1 MNPAELSPRDRRAA
15 ALLALALLAYWL
27 LWLGA
32 APLFDVDEGAF
43 SEASREMLRSGD
55 WLHTTLN
62 GTDRFDKPILVYWL
76 QAVSLAVFGV
86 NEFAARLPS
95 ALCGWGW
102 SLAAGFFAFQRWG
115 RAAGLAVACIVAT
128 SAGPLF
134 IGRAATADALLNLLL
149 VLTLFDA
156 IRFVEL
162 DVAGERAAALR
173 KLRRAFLWAGLGL
186 LAKGPVAVV
195 VPAGALFAWAILV
208 RGDAWRTVLRAASDW
223 RAWCIALV
231 VSLPWYLYALNRH
244 GQAFIDG
251 FFLRH
256 NLDRFSGPLEGHQ
269 GSVLYYVVVLPLVM
283 LPWTALLLPALST
296 LWREWRVKAATPAV
310 RLLAGWGGFVLVF
323 FSLSGTK
330 LPHYVLYG
338 FTPFALLAA
347 RALAQGARVTAWL
360 AAALAGAMV
369 LLTTASPGL
378 AVRLAQA
385 QTDPYWR
392 ALVDPET
399 LPAAPAWGV
408 ATAVALAI
416 AVLAGWRFARRDAI
430 GGAVVAAIACGLWL
444 TGAIVPWWG
453 QVLHGPAR
461 ELSLLAREHG
471 WPLVQWRAD
480 QPSAAFYRDAPAP
493 RRAPQPGEVAL
504 SREDR
509 LAQPGA
515 DVPPRFD
522 IVARSR
528 GLVLIAVPRAP

>member
-1 MNPAELSPRDRRAA
+1 MNGWRFGPRDRRAA
-15 ALLALALLAYWL
+15 VLLALGLLVYWL
-27 LWLGA
+27 AWLGA

-76 QAVSLAVFGV
+76 QAASLAVFGV
-86 NEFAARLPS
+86 HEFAARLPS

-102 SLAAGFFAFQRWG
+102 SLAAGWFAAQRWG
-115 RAAGLAVACIVAT
+115 RGAGLAAAVVIAT

-149 VLTLFDA
+149 VLTLFDTV
-156 IRFVEL
+156 RFVEL
-162 DVAGERAAALR
+162 DVAGEREAALR

-195 VPAGALFAWAILV
+195 VPAGALLGWAVLA
-208 RGDAWRTVLRAASDW
+208 RGGAWRTVLRAAADW
-223 RAWCIALV
+223 RAWCIALGV
-231 VSLPWYLYALNRH
+231 ALPWYLYALHRH
-244 GQAFIDG
+244 GRAFIDG

-269 GSVLYYVVVLPLVM
+269 GSVLYYLVVLPLVM
-283 LPWTALLLPALST
+283 LPWTPLLVPALRS
-296 LWREWRVKAATPAV
+296 LWREWRVRSAGPA
-310 RLLAGWGGFVLVF
+310 LLMLAGWGGFVLVF

-338 FTPFALLAA
+338 LTPFALLSA
-347 RALAQGARVTAWL
+347 RALAGGSRWAAWL
-360 AAALAGAMV
+360 VAGLACAVV
-369 LLTTASPGL
+369 LLTTASPGF

-385 QTDPYWR
+385 QQDPYWR
-392 ALVDPET
+392 ALVDPAS
-399 LPAAPAWGV
+399 LPPAPAWGLAV
-408 ATAVALAI
+408 AVAFGVALA
-416 AVLAGWRFARRDAI
+416 ALWRFRRGDAL
-430 GGAVVAAIACGLWL
+430 GGTTLAALTCGLWL
-444 TGAIVPWWG
+444 TSAVVPWWG
-453 QVLHGPAR
+453 ETLHGPAR
-461 ELSLLAREHG
+461 QLSLLARERG
-471 WPLVQWRAD
+471 LPLVQWRAD

-493 RRAPQPGEVAL
+493 RRAPQPGEAAL

-509 LAQPGA
+509 LGQPGP
-515 DVPPRFD
+515 DVPARYD

-528 GLVLIAVPRAP
+528 GLVLITVPRAP